1 MVNYLNHKLPKMLI
15 HMECLLK
22 VDYREQLINLIILI
36 HEIIIK
42 LYLSKIMMLKQ
53 QQISLIVIEGK
64 KTSLF
69 ERILRNYYLRLH
81 LGHTDAPLAGL
92 WRRSA
97 PQSSSCIAGLGGTG
111 PWPRRVEAGANTPAG
126 AAARGGA
133 RWRRSIPV
141 EVLGASAPGWGTD
154 GALTGH

>member
-1 MVNYLNHKLPKMLI
+1 
-15 HMECLLK
+15 MECPLK

-69 ERILRNYYLRLH
+69 ERILRKHSGRPHHHKGVKKILMKIRRLRRK
-81 LGHTDAPLAGL
+81 
-92 WRRSA
+92 RRA
-97 PQSSSCIAGLGGTG
+97 HHPEQKL
-111 PWPRRVEAGANTPAG
+111 
-126 AAARGGA
+126 
-133 RWRRSIPV
+133 
-141 EVLGASAPGWGTD
+141 
-154 GALTGH
+154 